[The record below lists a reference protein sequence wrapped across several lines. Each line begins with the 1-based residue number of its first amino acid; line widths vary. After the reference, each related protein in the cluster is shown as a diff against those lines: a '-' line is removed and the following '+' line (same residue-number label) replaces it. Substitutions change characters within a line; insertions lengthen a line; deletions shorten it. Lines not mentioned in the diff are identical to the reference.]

1 MYTETLRDALDWT
14 SKFHSD
20 LHDCMMQCSAQST
33 SEQSSLL
40 LDYLAQHEEK
50 LAQLILAFK
59 QEGDT
64 HALNTWCR
72 EHFEKKP
79 VIKQSFSDK
88 PLKDLTPDELLKFVA
103 FKHSQIIDLYKS
115 LLAKAP
121 IPKMTQLLEQLVA
134 LEEHEIMVMM
144 RGANQVG
151 EVY

>member
-20 LHDCMMQCSAQST
+20 LHDCMVHCSEQST
-33 SEQSSLL
+33 SERSSLL
-40 LDYLAQHEEK
+40 LDYLAKHEEK
-50 LAQLILAFK
+50 LAKLIMTFK

-79 VIKQSFSDK
+79 VIKHSFSDK
-88 PLKDLTPDELLKFVA
+88 PLAELTPDELLKFVA
-103 FKHSQIIDLYKS
+103 FKHAQIIDLYKS

-121 IPKMTQLLEQLVA
+121 IPKMTELLQQLVA
-134 LEEHEIMVMM
+134 LEEHEIMSMM
-144 RGANQVG
+144 QGANQVG

>member
-1 MYTETLRDALDWT
+1 MYMETLRDALDWT

-20 LHDCMMQCSAQST
+20 LHDCMIRCSEQST
-33 SEQSSLL
+33 SERSSLL
-40 LDYLAQHEEK
+40 LDYLAKHEEK
-50 LAQLILAFK
+50 LAQLIMAFK

-88 PLKDLTPDELLKFVA
+88 PLKELTHDELLKFVA

-121 IPKMTQLLEQLVA
+121 IPKMTELLEQLVA
-134 LEEHEIMVMM
+134 LEEHEIMSMM
-144 RGANQVG
+144 QGANQVG